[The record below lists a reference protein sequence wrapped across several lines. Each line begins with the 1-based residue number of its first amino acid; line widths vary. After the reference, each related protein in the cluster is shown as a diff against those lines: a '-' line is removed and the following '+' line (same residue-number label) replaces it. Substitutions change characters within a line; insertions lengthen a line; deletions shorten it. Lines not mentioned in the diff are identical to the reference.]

1 MWRYIT
7 RAKTMGDNLIE
18 LNHDLYHP
26 NHVCVKVRCTG
37 CGQHMGF
44 IIDKTTEKA
53 YYLMIAD
60 KISDLGWEFSEIEM
74 YCPTC
79 RALERL

>member
-1 MWRYIT
+1 
-7 RAKTMGDNLIE
+7 MGDNLIE